1 MSYDYTRLL
10 EKVIASVTSEAPI
23 PERMSSVISECARQ
37 KPHADWER
45 LKSIDF
51 QADAKAIAGWLD
63 NAFAS
68 TKVQCDYAGLW
79 FGLFNPVRQG
89 KPSAD
94 AYVCAAPEFDRKS
107 IEWTDNINK
116 PHQGCYLSSKVLD
129 EIYSIAYE
137 SKQGLKNDAEYPLV
151 LAYGAMA
158 AHDLLSRNILP
169 EPLAGLR
176 GAAIG
181 FDSGDFLVLGEFS
194 KRGFVANVEAG

>member
-1 MSYDYTRLL
+1 MSYDYARLFENL
-10 EKVIASVTSEAPI
+10 IASVTSGGEI
-23 PERMSSVISECARQ
+23 SVRMSSVISECARQ
-37 KPHADWER
+37 KPHADWDR

-51 QADAKAIAGWLD
+51 QADAKAIAGWL
-63 NAFAS
+63 NSAFAS
-68 TKVQCDYAGLW
+68 TEVQRDYAGLW

-116 PHQGCYLSSKVLD
+116 PHQGCYLSSQVLN
-129 EIYSIAYE
+129 EVYAIAYE

-151 LAYGAMA
+151 LAYGAMV

-169 EPLAGLR
+169 EPLARLR

-194 KRGFVANVEAG
+194 KRGFVPNVEAG